1 MVWCVGNVG
10 FVPLENVSFDSPHDG
25 SSVSLRLDQDCD
37 LGNKTTRSNRNVG
50 GLDIMA

>member
-1 MVWCVGNVG
+1 MVWCFENVV
-10 FVPLENVSFDSPHDG
+10 FVSLENASFDSPHDG

-37 LGNKTTRSNRNVG
+37 VGNKITRSNRNMR